1 MEAIFFTISMSNLV
15 AITVAEISKVPV
27 YLSTVYLFDP
37 VVNLGNATSNEPTR
51 QLNYPIH
58 ALAYNMIHFMLFR
71 KIGTVVR
78 YSCRSLVYQ
87 RHYLVSIFSPRQQYL
102 RYFSG
107 AIFKLI
113 VVALRTA
120 SIVLS
125 VLTGTKN
132 IIQELLPQFSA
143 LFLKH
148 KGQFGLLLLWKD
160 ERLAVVAELSYSG
173 LQFYEDKRLRRA

>member
-1 MEAIFFTISMSNLV
+1 MEAIFFKISMSNLV

-37 VVNLGNATSNEPTR
+37 VVNLDNATSNEPTR

-113 VVALRTA
+113 VVAAPCSEYCPPSTDGNKEHNPSIATA
-120 SIVLS
+120 IFSFIPETQRPVW
-125 VLTGTKN
+125 LT
-132 IIQELLPQFSA
+132 FVM
-143 LFLKH
+143 
-148 KGQFGLLLLWKD
+148 
-160 ERLAVVAELSYSG
+160 ER
-173 LQFYEDKRLRRA
+173 

>member
-37 VVNLGNATSNEPTR
+37 VVNLDNATSNEPTR

-113 VVALRTA
+113 VVAAPCSEYCPLSTDGNKEHNPRIATA
-120 SIVLS
+120 IFSFIPETQRPVW
-125 VLTGTKN
+125 LT
-132 IIQELLPQFSA
+132 FVM
-143 LFLKH
+143 
-148 KGQFGLLLLWKD
+148 
-160 ERLAVVAELSYSG
+160 ER
-173 LQFYEDKRLRRA
+173 